1 MAGVPMV
8 VTYRVHP
15 LTGLITRRLFTV
27 AHASLVNL
35 LAGREVVPEFLQ
47 QYCTPERL
55 AAAVRTL
62 LEDSSAAAEQR
73 KACAAVLATLRP
85 PQGAPSDAAADAV
98 LALLR

>member
-1 MAGVPMV
+1 
-8 VTYRVHP
+8 
-15 LTGLITRRLFTV
+15 
-27 AHASLVNL
+27 
-35 LAGREVVPEFLQ
+35 VPEFLQ